1 MENNKI
7 TLRTAF
13 SMMNIISAGLV
24 DFAIDFAEM
33 PHDNIKAIEDMCT
46 EATRDIFMDICDIL
60 DIKSVDDS
68 EK

>member
-13 SMMNIISAGLV
+13 LMMHIISEGLV

-33 PHDNIKAIEDMCT
+33 PHDNIRAIEDMCT
-46 EATRDIFMDICDIL
+46 KATRDIFMDICDIL